1 MDRYVIRGG
10 HAGYERLQL
19 LARVRWPDTPA
30 LLQRAGVA
38 AGMRCIDLGCGGGAV
53 TLEIARMIAPDGH
66 VSGIDMDDVKLDLA
80 REAAV
85 KRGLQNVEFRA
96 MNLNEWHE
104 CDAYDVVFCRLM
116 LQHLRHPVE
125 ILRRMWAA
133 VRPGGVIIVEDPDFD
148 GWCSHPPNAGFD
160 FFLRAYSQAIAHWGG
175 DHASGRKLYSYF
187 LEADIAHPEVAVVQ
201 PVYLADD
208 DGRTLALSTLEATG
222 DAILDAGSASR
233 EELEV
238 AVARLAEFTDD
249 PGSLISG
256 PRIFQ
261 LWARR

>member
-10 HAGYERLQL
+10 QAGYERLQL
-19 LARVRWPDTPA
+19 LARVRWTDTSA

-53 TLEIARMIAPDGH
+53 TLEIATMIAPDGH
-66 VSGIDMDDVKLDLA
+66 VRGIDMDEVKLDLA
-80 REAAV
+80 RAAAAT
-85 KRGLQNVEFRA
+85 RGIENVEFRA
-96 MNLNEWHE
+96 LNLNEWHE
-104 CDAYDVVFCRLM
+104 TGAYDLVFCRFV
-116 LQHLRHPVE
+116 LQHVRHPVE
-125 ILRRMWAA
+125 MLGRMWAA

-148 GWCSHPPNAGFD
+148 GWCCHPPNDGFD

-187 LEADIAHPEVAVVQ
+187 LEAGIAHPEMTVLQ
-201 PVYLADD
+201 PVYIADV
-208 DGRTLALSTLEATG
+208 DGKTLPLSTLEASG
-222 DAILDAGSASR
+222 EAILDAGVASR
-233 EELEV
+233 KELDD
-238 AVARLAEFTDD
+238 AVVRLKEFTDD
-249 PGSLISG
+249 PRSLISG